1 MIAIILN
8 HSSICL
14 SVLIPDDLVIVC
26 PAAIQVW
33 SPKKQLFAPKT
44 TCSTP

>member
-14 SVLIPDDLVIVC
+14 SVLIPDDFFVC

-44 TCSTP
+44 MCSTP